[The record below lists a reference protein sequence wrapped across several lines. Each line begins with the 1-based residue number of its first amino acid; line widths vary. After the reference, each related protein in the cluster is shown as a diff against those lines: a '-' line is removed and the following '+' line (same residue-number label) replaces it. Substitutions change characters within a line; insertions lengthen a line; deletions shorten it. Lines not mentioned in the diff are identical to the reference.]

1 MRVWDVLEKH
11 GLVPD
16 GSHPSDALVQAVAR
30 TAEQHGAMREADLL
44 AGICHALRGQ
54 VQALHCAHRDLLN
67 GPPPLI
73 IVRDTDGA
81 STILSQEDDDGR

>member
-1 MRVWDVLEKH
+1 VRAWDVLEKH

-30 TAEQHGAMREADLL
+30 MAEQHGAMDEASLL

-54 VQALHCAHRDLLN
+54 VKALDCAHRELLTN
-67 GPPPLI
+67 GPAPLI
-73 IVRDTDGA
+73 IVRGKGDA
-81 STILSQEDDDGR
+81 DDGGAL